1 MHALHRVVAVANSG
15 IGALLCINGVVC
27 LCGWRG
33 LREGQ
38 TSQGVKGLA
47 NRLGAMLM
55 SCLCRVAVLCR
66 IRALGCRKVT
76 LAHV

>member
-47 NRLGAMLM
+47 NRLGVMLM
-55 SCLCRVAVLCR
+55 SSGC
-66 IRALGCRKVT
+66 AL
-76 LAHV
+76 